1 MKKILEPVYLN
12 EKMLLNTAAH
22 LFEGYSL
29 KEETVEQKDKS
40 ASGEVSVGVTL
51 LSKLFSPISAKAELS
66 GGTSNSVKSE
76 RLFTLGGLHMSVL
89 KDLKKGSKAQ
99 LQPLNVSAN
108 ENSIRN
114 PSFLSSNVILKP
126 VDFYEIIQLLTLLRP
141 LLVKL
146 FDQFGDQLFDNRQS
160 LRVLNEIELPKYDA
174 MIETLLK
181 SLEDDY
187 LKSRQLEM
195 IMISPKTNKPIG
207 ILDIPLDEYDP
218 VEMKSKLNDGQFY
231 VVGKLIRYVEG
242 SSFLSLVQRSSFSQ
256 LISLFE
262 KFISIS
268 EEADAVNNFRNS
280 LSSVEQIANK
290 IIKLKLNGPAVRLL
304 ALSVSA

>member
-29 KEETVEQKDKS
+29 KEETVKQKDKS
-40 ASGEVSVGVTL
+40 ASGEVSAGVTL

-66 GGTSNSVKSE
+66 GGSSNSVKSE

-99 LQPLNVSAN
+99 LQPLNIKNN
-108 ENSIRN
+108 ENLIRN

-146 FDQFGDQLFDNRQS
+146 FDQFGDQLFENRQS

-181 SLEDDY
+181 SLEEDY

-195 IMISPKTNKPIG
+195 IMISPKSQEPIG
-207 ILDIPLDEYDP
+207 ILDIPLDDLDP
-218 VEMKSKLNDGQFY
+218 VEVKSKLNDGQFQ
-231 VVGKLIRYVEG
+231 VVGKLIRYVDKD
-242 SSFLSLVQRSSFSQ
+242 SKLSLLQRSSFSQ
-256 LISLFE
+256 LVMLFE
-262 KFISIS
+262 KFMSIS
-268 EEADAVNNFRNS
+268 EDNDAVQRYRNDMQGMEDI
-280 LSSVEQIANK
+280 VTK
-290 IIKLKLNGPAVRLL
+290 VMKLKITGPAVRLM